1 MQLAVIKDEN
11 DSRVAIIP
19 AAAKKYI
26 ELGLDVV
33 VQKGAGEAAG
43 FTDEEYHSAG
53 AKIADDLEN
62 AVKNADIIIKV
73 RAPLKKEIKK

>member
-11 DSRVAIIP
+11 DSRVAMIP

-43 FTDEEYHSAG
+43 FTDYHFH
-53 AKIADDLEN
+53 L
-62 AVKNADIIIKV
+62 
-73 RAPLKKEIKK
+73 L